1 MTMATYC
8 KSQDQAD
15 AEIDE
20 WLKTSVGV
28 AFLGPFLAQC
38 ARYTQD
44 TAMAYFNAPRYVGHG
59 YGNAI
64 DVIDNCDKNYFD
76 VIWNDPNNASL
87 IPRRGDLI
95 IWEGTPLWDGQ
106 KYGHIA
112 VVASATTK
120 NVVVVQQDGAAPP
133 TRNVGGYNYSVKP
146 AHVAT
151 LPYFGPGTVGA
162 VRGWIRPK
170 WQKVAYSG
178 ADKRGYGNGVVKK
191 VAKKAAASTA
201 QSSAYTLDNIPSS
214 NYYTP
219 SECLTWYKQPR
230 KVLGVTIH
238 WWNDPKNAGTHDGT
252 ADYLARKGGDTSAH
266 YVVSPGRVT
275 RLVDDKNAA
284 WHAGSAVGNATTIGL
299 ECNPH
304 DVDGT
309 LVTVAALI
317 RDLEKK
323 HGDLKVYRHRDW
335 RSTTC
340 PGAYSSRIDEL
351 VNLVNSAPSGNATSA
366 KTETLEEWIMSNE
379 DKVRQIIREEV
390 SGTINHLTAQVDD
403 RGKKVMARIAVAAG
417 NGVRDIVIPAKGDAK
432 GKMTMGEHLAWSRS
446 DRATNIKHRAATTKA
461 LAALANGL
469 TTILDRLDEH
479 KAENDNKTEDN

>member
-1 MTMATYC
+1 MAYC
-8 KSQDQAD
+8 KNQAQAD

-28 AFLGPFLAQC
+28 AFLGPWLAQC
-38 ARYTQD
+38 GRYSQD
-44 TAMAYFNAPRYVGHG
+44 TAMAYFQAPRYVGHG
-59 YGNAI
+59 YGDARDI
-64 DVIDNCDKNYFD
+64 MENCDRKYFD
-76 VIWNDPNNASL
+76 VIWNKPGDPNL

-95 IWEGTPLWDGQ
+95 IWDGVPLWDG
-106 KYGHIA
+106 KLYGHIA
-112 VVASATTK
+112 AVVSATQ
-120 NVVVVQQDGAAPP
+120 NSVVVVQQDGAAPP

-178 ADKRGYGNGVVKK
+178 ADKRGYGNGVVKAVAK
-191 VAKKAAASTA
+191 KATAKKAAASAA
-201 QSSAYTLDNIPSS
+201 QSSAYTLDYNPSS

-219 SECLTWYKQPR
+219 TESLTNYNQPR
-230 KVLGVTIH
+230 KVRGVTIH

-252 ADYLARKGGDTSAH
+252 SAYLARKGGDTSAH

-284 WHAGSAVGNATTIGL
+284 WHAGNAVGNATTIGI
-299 ECNPH
+299 ECSPH
-304 DVDGT
+304 DVEGT

-340 PGAYSSRIDEL
+340 PGAYSRRIDEL
-351 VNLVNSAPSGNATSA
+351 VSLVNSAPSGNATSA

-379 DKVRQIIREEV
+379 AKVQKMIQDSVNR
-390 SGTINHLTAQVDD
+390 AVDAAFSKKIPG
-403 RGKKVMARIAVAAG
+403 RGQ
-417 NGVRDIVIPAKGDAK
+417 AKGD
-432 GKMTMGEHLAWSRS
+432 MTVLDNLAWSR
-446 DRATNIKHRAATTKA
+446 DHRAQEIARRAEVDEK
-461 LAALANGL
+461 LASLAKGINAA
-469 TTILDRLDEH
+469 LDRLNEH
-479 KAENDNKTEDN
+479 KAEHDKTEGN

>member
-1 MTMATYC
+1 MPKC
-8 KSQDQAD
+8 KNQAQAD

-28 AFLGPFLAQC
+28 AFLGPYLAQC
-38 ARYTQD
+38 GRYSQD

-59 YGNAI
+59 YGNARDI
-64 DVIDNCDKNYFD
+64 MENCDRKYFD
-76 VIWNDPNNASL
+76 VIWNKPGDPNL

-95 IWEGTPLWDGQ
+95 IWDGVPLWDGQ

-112 VVASATTK
+112 AVVSATP
-120 NVVVVQQDGAAPP
+120 NSVVVVQQDGAAPP

-170 WQKVAYSG
+170 WQMVNYSG
-178 ADKRGYGNGVVKK
+178 ADKRGYGNGVVKE

-201 QSSAYTLDNIPSS
+201 QSSAYVLDSNPSS

-219 SECLTWYKQPR
+219 TECLTNYKQPR

-252 ADYLARKGGDTSAH
+252 AAYLARKGGDTSAH

-284 WHAGSAVGNATTIGL
+284 WHAGNAVGNATTIGI

-309 LVTVAALI
+309 LPTVAALI

-323 HGDLKVYRHRDW
+323 HGELKVYRHRDW
-335 RSTTC
+335 RSTAC
-340 PGAYSSRIDEL
+340 PGAYSNRIDEL
-351 VNLVNSAPSGNATSA
+351 VNLVNSAPA
-366 KTETLEEWIMSNE
+366 KNEQTLEEWIVSNE
-379 DKVRQIIREEV
+379 AKVQKMIQDSV
-390 SGTINHLTAQVDD
+390 NKAVDAAFSKKIPG
-403 RGKKVMARIAVAAG
+403 RGQ
-417 NGVRDIVIPAKGDAK
+417 AKGD
-432 GKMTMGEHLAWSRS
+432 MTVLDNLAWSR
-446 DRATNIKHRAATTKA
+446 DHRAQEIANRADVDEK
-461 LAALANGL
+461 LASLAKGINAA
-469 TTILDRLDEH
+469 LDRLEEH
-479 KAENDNKTEDN
+479 KAEHDNKTEGN

>member
-1 MTMATYC
+1 MAYC
-8 KSQDQAD
+8 KNQAQAD

-28 AFLGPFLAQC
+28 AFLGPYLAQC
-38 ARYTQD
+38 GRYSQD

-59 YGNAI
+59 YGNARDI
-64 DVIDNCDKNYFD
+64 MENCDRKYFD
-76 VIWNDPNNASL
+76 VIWNKPGDPNL

-95 IWEGTPLWDGQ
+95 IWDGVPLWDGQ

-112 VVASATTK
+112 VVASATPK

-162 VRGWIRPK
+162 VRGWIRPR

-178 ADKRGYGNGVVKK
+178 ADKRGYGNGVVKA
-191 VAKKAAASTA
+191 VAKAAAASTA
-201 QSSAYTLDNIPSS
+201 QSSAYALDNNPSS

-219 SECLTWYKQPR
+219 TECLTEYKQPR

-284 WHAGSAVGNATTIGL
+284 WHAGNAVGNATTIGI

-323 HGDLKVYRHRDW
+323 HGDLKIYRHRDW

-351 VNLVNSAPSGNATSA
+351 VNLVNSAPTKSEETLVNSA
-366 KTETLEEWIMSNE
+366 PAKREETLEEWIMSNE
-379 DKVRQIIREEV
+379 DKVQKMIQDSV
-390 SGTINHLTAQVDD
+390 NKAVNSAFS
-403 RGKKVMARIAVAAG
+403 KK
-417 NGVRDIVIPAKGDAK
+417 IPGRGDAE
-432 GKMTMGEHLAWSRS
+432 GDMTVLDHLAWSR
-446 DRATNIKHRAATTKA
+446 DHRAKEMANRDEVDKK
-461 LAALANGL
+461 LASLAKGINAA
-469 TTILDRLDEH
+469 LDRLDER

>member
-1 MTMATYC
+1 MAYC
-8 KSQDQAD
+8 KNQDQAD

-20 WLKTSVGV
+20 WIKTSVGV
-28 AFLGPFLAQC
+28 AFLGPWLAQC

-59 YGNAI
+59 VGNARDI
-64 DVIDNCDKNYFD
+64 MENCDPKYFE
-76 VIWNDPNNASL
+76 VIRNNPSDPNL

-95 IWEGTPLWDGQ
+95 IWDGVPMWDGQ

-112 VVASATTK
+112 VVASATP
-120 NVVVVQQDGAAPP
+120 NSVVVVQQDGAAPP
-133 TRNVGGYNYSVKP
+133 TRNVGGYNYSIKP
-146 AHVAT
+146 AHLAT
-151 LPYFGPGTVGA
+151 LPYWGPTLGS

-170 WQKVAYSG
+170 WSMVAYSG
-178 ADKRGYGNGVVKK
+178 ADKRGYGNGVVKA
-191 VAKKAAASTA
+191 VAKKAAATTA
-201 QSSAYTLDNIPSS
+201 QSSAYTLDSNPSS

-219 SECLTWYKQPR
+219 TESLTVYKQPR

-252 ADYLARKGGDTSAH
+252 ANYLARKGGDSSAH

-284 WHAGSAVGNATTIGL
+284 WHAGSAVGNATTIGI

-304 DVDGT
+304 DVEGT
-309 LVTVAALI
+309 LPTVAALI

-340 PGAYSSRIDEL
+340 PGAYSSRIDKL
-351 VNLVNSAPSGNATSA
+351 VALVNSAPAKSEETLVNSA
-366 KTETLEEWIMSNE
+366 PAKREETLEEWIMSNE
-379 DKVRQIIREEV
+379 AKVQKMIQDSV
-390 SGTINHLTAQVDD
+390 SKAVDAAFSKKIPG
-403 RGKKVMARIAVAAG
+403 RGE
-417 NGVRDIVIPAKGDAK
+417 AKGSMSVLDNLAWTRDHRAREIAHRAEVDEKLASLAK
-432 GKMTMGEHLAWSRS
+432 GI
-446 DRATNIKHRAATTKA
+446 NAA
-461 LAALANGL
+461 
-469 TTILDRLDEH
+469 LDRLDEH
-479 KAENDNKTEDN
+479 KAENDNKTEDI

>member
-1 MTMATYC
+1 M
-8 KSQDQAD
+8 
-15 AEIDE
+15 
-20 WLKTSVGV
+20 
-28 AFLGPFLAQC
+28 
-38 ARYTQD
+38 
-44 TAMAYFNAPRYVGHG
+44 
-59 YGNAI
+59 
-64 DVIDNCDKNYFD
+64 
-76 VIWNDPNNASL
+76 
-87 IPRRGDLI
+87 
-95 IWEGTPLWDGQ
+95 
-106 KYGHIA
+106 
-112 VVASATTK
+112 
-120 NVVVVQQDGAAPP
+120 VVQQLDGAAPP
-133 TRNVGGYNYSVKP
+133 TRVFSDGYSYSVKP
-146 AHVAT
+146 VHVAT
-151 LPYFGPGTVGA
+151 HPYFGPGTVGA

-170 WQKVAYSG
+170 WQKVVYSG
-178 ADKRGYGNGVVKK
+178 ADKRGYGNGVVKEVAK
-191 VAKKAAASTA
+191 KAPAKKAAATTS
-201 QSSAYTLDNIPSS
+201 QSSAYVLDSNPSS

-219 SECLTWYKQPR
+219 TEVLTNYKQPR

-284 WHAGSAVGNATTIGL
+284 WHAGNAVGNATTIGI

-323 HGDLKVYRHRDW
+323 HGDLKIYRHRDW

-366 KTETLEEWIMSNE
+366 KTETLEEWIMKNE
-379 DKVRQIIREEV
+379 DKVRQIIREEI

-403 RGKKVMARIAVAAG
+403 RGKKVMSRIAAAAG
-417 NGVRDIVIPAKGDAK
+417 NGVRGIVIPGRGQAKGD
-432 GKMTMGEHLAWSRS
+432 MTALDNMAWSR
-446 DRATNIKHRAATTKA
+446 DHRAQEIAHRAEVDEK
-461 LAALANGL
+461 LASLAKGINAA
-469 TTILDRLDEH
+469 LDRLEDH
-479 KAENDNKTEDN
+479 KAEHDNKTEGN

>member
-1 MTMATYC
+1 MPKC
-8 KSQDQAD
+8 KNQAQAD

-28 AFLGPFLAQC
+28 AFLGPWLAQC
-38 ARYTQD
+38 GRYSQD

-59 YGNAI
+59 YGDARDI
-64 DVIDNCDKNYFD
+64 MENCDRKYFD
-76 VIWNDPNNASL
+76 VIWNKPGDPNL

-95 IWEGTPLWDGQ
+95 IWDGIPLWDGK

-112 VVASATTK
+112 AVVSATQN

-133 TRNVGGYNYSVKP
+133 TRNVGGYEYSVKP

-170 WQKVAYSG
+170 WQMVNYSG
-178 ADKRGYGNGVVKK
+178 ADKRGYGNGVVKE

-201 QSSAYTLDNIPSS
+201 QSSAYVLDSNPSS

-219 SECLTWYKQPR
+219 TEVLTNYKQPR

-238 WWNDPKNAGTHDGT
+238 WWNDPRNAGTHDGT
-252 ADYLARKGGDTSAH
+252 ANYLARKGGDTSAH

-284 WHAGSAVGNATTIGL
+284 WHAGNAVGNATTIGI

-304 DVDGT
+304 DVEGT

-340 PGAYSSRIDEL
+340 PGAYSSRIDKL

-379 DKVRQIIREEV
+379 DKVRQIIREEI
-390 SGTINHLTAQVDD
+390 SGTINHLTAGVDD
-403 RGKKVMARIAVAAG
+403 RGKKVMARTAVAAG

-432 GKMTMGEHLAWSRS
+432 GKMTLGEHLAWSR
-446 DRATNIKHRAATTKA
+446 DHRAQEIAHRAEVDEK
-461 LAALANGL
+461 LASLAKGINAA
-469 TTILDRLDEH
+469 LDRLDAH
-479 KAENDNKTEDN
+479 KAEHDKTEEN

>member
-1 MTMATYC
+1 MAYC
-8 KSQDQAD
+8 KNQDQAD

-28 AFLGPFLAQC
+28 AFLGPWLAQC
-38 ARYTQD
+38 GRYSQD

-64 DVIDNCDKNYFD
+64 DIIDNCDPKYFD
-76 VIWNDPNNASL
+76 VIRNNPSDPNL

-95 IWEGTPLWDGQ
+95 IWDGVPLWDGQ

-112 VVASATTK
+112 AVVSATP
-120 NVVVVQQDGAAPP
+120 NSVVVVQQDGAAPP

-170 WQKVAYSG
+170 WSMVNYSG
-178 ADKRGYGNGVVKK
+178 ADKRGYGNGVVKEVAK
-191 VAKKAAASTA
+191 KATAKKAAASTA
-201 QSSAYTLDNIPSS
+201 QSSAYVLDSNPSS

-219 SECLTWYKQPR
+219 TEVLTQYKQPR

-238 WWNDPKNAGTHDGT
+238 WWNDPGRAGTHDGT
-252 ADYLARKGGDTSAH
+252 ADYLARKGGNTSAH

-284 WHAGSAVGNATTIGL
+284 WHAGNAVGNATTIGV

-335 RSTTC
+335 TATTC

-351 VNLVNSAPSGNATSA
+351 VKLVNSAPA
-366 KTETLEEWIMSNE
+366 KNEQTLEEWIVSDE
-379 DKVRQIIREEV
+379 AKVQKMIQDSV
-390 SGTINHLTAQVDD
+390 NKAVDAAFSKKIPG
-403 RGKKVMARIAVAAG
+403 RGE
-417 NGVRDIVIPAKGDAK
+417 AKGSMSVLDN
-432 GKMTMGEHLAWSRS
+432 LAWSRH
-446 DRATNIKHRAATTKA
+446 HRAMEIAHQEEVDKK
-461 LAALANGL
+461 LASLAKGIN
-469 TTILDRLDEH
+469 TALDRLDEH
-479 KAENDNKTEDN
+479 KADHDKMEDN

>member
-1 MTMATYC
+1 M
-8 KSQDQAD
+8 
-15 AEIDE
+15 
-20 WLKTSVGV
+20 
-28 AFLGPFLAQC
+28 
-38 ARYTQD
+38 
-44 TAMAYFNAPRYVGHG
+44 
-59 YGNAI
+59 
-64 DVIDNCDKNYFD
+64 
-76 VIWNDPNNASL
+76 
-87 IPRRGDLI
+87 
-95 IWEGTPLWDGQ
+95 
-106 KYGHIA
+106 
-112 VVASATTK
+112 
-120 NVVVVQQDGAAPP
+120 VVQQLDGAAPP
-133 TRNVGGYNYSVKP
+133 TRVFSDGYSYSVKP

-151 LPYFGPGTVGA
+151 HPYFGPGTVGA

-178 ADKRGYGNGVVKK
+178 ADKRGYGNGVVKD
-191 VAKKAAASTA
+191 VAKKAVSASTA
-201 QSSAYTLDNIPSS
+201 QSSAYTLDSNPSS

-219 SECLTWYKQPR
+219 TEVLTQYKQPR
-230 KVLGVTIH
+230 KVRGVTIH

-252 ADYLARKGGDTSAH
+252 ANYLARKGGDTSAH

-284 WHAGSAVGNATTIGL
+284 WHAGSAVGNATTIGI

-335 RSTTC
+335 TSTTC

-379 DKVRQIIREEV
+379 DKVRQIIREEI
-390 SGTINHLTAQVDD
+390 SGTINHLTAGVDD
-403 RGKKVMARIAVAAG
+403 RGKKVMARTAVAAG

-432 GKMTMGEHLAWSRS
+432 GKMTLGEHLAWSR
-446 DRATNIKHRAATTKA
+446 DHRAQEIAHRAEVDEK
-461 LAALANGL
+461 LASLAKGINAA
-469 TTILDRLDEH
+469 LDRLDEH
-479 KAENDNKTEDN
+479 KAEHDNKTEDK

>member
-1 MTMATYC
+1 M
-8 KSQDQAD
+8 
-15 AEIDE
+15 
-20 WLKTSVGV
+20 
-28 AFLGPFLAQC
+28 
-38 ARYTQD
+38 
-44 TAMAYFNAPRYVGHG
+44 
-59 YGNAI
+59 
-64 DVIDNCDKNYFD
+64 
-76 VIWNDPNNASL
+76 
-87 IPRRGDLI
+87 
-95 IWEGTPLWDGQ
+95 
-106 KYGHIA
+106 
-112 VVASATTK
+112 
-120 NVVVVQQDGAAPP
+120 VVQQLDGAAPP
-133 TRNVGGYNYSVKP
+133 TRVFSDGYSYSVKP
-146 AHVAT
+146 VHVAT
-151 LPYFGPGTVGA
+151 HPYFGPGTVGA

-170 WQKVAYSG
+170 WQKVVYSG
-178 ADKRGYGNGVVKK
+178 ADKRGYGNGVVKEGAK
-191 VAKKAAASTA
+191 KAPAKKATAKKAAASTA
-201 QSSAYTLDNIPSS
+201 QSFAYTLDSNPSS

-219 SECLTWYKQPR
+219 TEVLTQYKQPR

-284 WHAGSAVGNATTIGL
+284 WHAGSAVGNATTIGI

-323 HGDLKVYRHRDW
+323 HGDLKIYRHRDW

-351 VNLVNSAPSGNATSA
+351 VNLVNSAPSSNATSA

-446 DRATNIKHRAATTKA
+446 DRATSIKHRAATTKA

-469 TTILDRLDEH
+469 TAILDRLDEH
-479 KAENDNKTEDN
+479 KAENENKTEDN

>member
-1 MTMATYC
+1 MAYC
-8 KSQDQAD
+8 KNQDQAD

-28 AFLGPFLAQC
+28 AFLGPWLAQC
-38 ARYTQD
+38 GRYSQD

-59 YGNAI
+59 YGDARDI
-64 DVIDNCDKNYFD
+64 MENCDRKYFE
-76 VIWNDPNNASL
+76 VIWNKPGDPNL

-95 IWEGTPLWDGQ
+95 IWDGVPLWDGR

-112 VVASATTK
+112 AVVSATTK

-133 TRNVGGYNYSVKP
+133 TRKVGDYYYSVKP

-170 WQKVAYSG
+170 WQMVNYSG
-178 ADKRGYGNGVVKK
+178 ADKRGYGNGVVKD
-191 VAKKAAASTA
+191 VAKKAVSASTA
-201 QSSAYTLDNIPSS
+201 QSSAYTLDYNPSS

-219 SECLTWYKQPR
+219 TECLTQYRQPR

-238 WWNDPKNAGTHDGT
+238 WWNDPRNAGTHDGT

-284 WHAGSAVGNATTIGL
+284 WHAGNAVGNATTIGI

-304 DVDGT
+304 DVEGT

-351 VNLVNSAPSGNATSA
+351 VSLVNSAPSGNATSA

-379 DKVRQIIREEV
+379 AKVQKMIQDSVNKAVNAAFDKKIP
-390 SGTINHLTAQVDD
+390 G
-403 RGKKVMARIAVAAG
+403 RGQ
-417 NGVRDIVIPAKGDAK
+417 AKGTMSVMDNLAWTRDHRAQEIAHRAEVDEKLASLAK
-432 GKMTMGEHLAWSRS
+432 GI
-446 DRATNIKHRAATTKA
+446 NAA
-461 LAALANGL
+461 
-469 TTILDRLDEH
+469 LDRLDEH
-479 KAENDNKTEDN
+479 KADHDNKTEGN

>member
-1 MTMATYC
+1 MAYC
-8 KSQDQAD
+8 KNQAQAD

-20 WLKTSVGV
+20 WIKTSVGV
-28 AFLGPFLAQC
+28 QFLGPWLAQC

-59 YGNAI
+59 GGNARDI
-64 DVIDNCDKNYFD
+64 INNCDPKYFD
-76 VIWNDPNNASL
+76 VIWNKPSDPNL
-87 IPRRGDLI
+87 IPRRGDII
-95 IWEGTPLWDGQ
+95 IWDGVPLWDGQ

-112 VVASATTK
+112 VVSSATP
-120 NVVVVQQDGAAPP
+120 NSVVVVQQDGAAAP
-133 TRNVGGYNYSVKP
+133 TQLVGNYRYSVKP

-170 WQKVAYSG
+170 WQKVNYSG
-178 ADKRGYGNGVVKK
+178 ADKRGYGNGVAKK
-191 VAKKAAASTA
+191 ATTKKATTKKATAKKAAASTS
-201 QSSAYTLDNIPSS
+201 QSFTYVLDNNPSG

-219 SECLTWYKQPR
+219 TEVLTNYKQPR
-230 KVLGVTIH
+230 KVRGVTIH
-238 WWNDPKNAGTHDGT
+238 WWNDPRNAGTHDGT
-252 ADYLARKGGDTSAH
+252 ANYLARKGGNTSAH

-284 WHAGSAVGNATTIGL
+284 WHAGNAVGNATTIGI

-304 DVDGT
+304 DVEGT

-323 HGDLKVYRHRDW
+323 HGELLIYRHRDW

-340 PGAYSSRIDEL
+340 PGAYSNKIDKL
-351 VNLVNSAPSGNATSA
+351 VNLVNSAPSGKATSA

-379 DKVRQIIREEV
+379 AKVQKMIQDSV
-390 SGTINHLTAQVDD
+390 SKAVDAAFSKKIPG
-403 RGKKVMARIAVAAG
+403 RGQ
-417 NGVRDIVIPAKGDAK
+417 AKGDMTVLNHLSWSRDHRAQEIANRAEVDEKLASLAK
-432 GKMTMGEHLAWSRS
+432 GINTA
-446 DRATNIKHRAATTKA
+446 
-461 LAALANGL
+461 
-469 TTILDRLDEH
+469 LDRLDEH
-479 KAENDNKTEDN
+479 KADHDKMEDN